1 MTRPPLKETLISVV
15 LPVFNEA
22 KVLEELHQRVH
33 QAVVACGTG
42 QEIIFVNDGST
53 DETARTLDRLAER
66 HSHVRVI
73 HLARNFGHQAAVQ
86 AGLCHAKGDAVV
98 LMDSDLQDTPE
109 AIGRL
114 VAEWITGYDVVYAVR
129 RDRPEAIWKR
139 GLFAAFHGL
148 LSRVAS
154 TTIPADAG
162 NFSIIDARVVR
173 EIVALGEHDRYLP
186 GLRSWVGFKQ
196 RGVEVNRE
204 RRYDD
209 KPRVSLRGL
218 WRLAK
223 TAIFS
228 FSSFPLTV
236 FYVFAYSS
244 LATFLLLGGYA
255 LYCKALTTLSV
266 PGWTSNVL
274 VASFFGAINSL
285 GICIL
290 GEYVIRIYDQV
301 RGRPLFV
308 VEQTRNLHPAADNFW
323 PTEDTG
329 TWPGADRRT
338 ASERRDAHER
348 RTAVARRADTDRR
361 APVGRRAGSDWS
373 SAGDDLGPED
383 YLAFA
388 AEFDA
393 TSDLAGD
400 DWRTNL
406 ETDADYEELMAEAE
420 SLMALILPATSGA
433 KLHTPPTEPASPDS
447 EARIDDLLGSDP
459 VDSDPVGSE
468 PRGVDLS
475 SADPI
480 HQDPLNIDALSMD
493 QMWLAPEQLS
503 GDARHVAADR
513 WPADD
518 EPVIDER
525 SADHK
530 QSSGRERSSSA
541 DRGNSPAGDSTAQKR
556 PSAGHGETPDGD
568 SPRGS
573 KKWDRRGKKKRGE

>member
-22 KVLEELHQRVH
+22 KVLEQLYDRVH
-33 QAVVACGTG
+33 LAVIACGTG
-42 QEIIFVNDGST
+42 QEILFVNDGST
-53 DETARTLDRLAER
+53 DETAQVLDSLAER

-86 AGLCHAKGDAVV
+86 AGLCHARGDAVV
-98 LMDSDLQDTPE
+98 LMDSDLQDSPE

-148 LSRVAS
+148 LSRVSS

-162 NFSIIDARVVR
+162 NFSIIDGRVVR

-209 KPRVSLRGL
+209 RPRVSLRGL

-236 FYVFAYSS
+236 FYVIAYS
-244 LATFLLLGGYA
+244 AMAAFLLLGGYA
-255 LYCKALTTLSV
+255 LYCKALTSLSV

-274 VASFFGAINSL
+274 VASFFGAVNSL

-308 VEQTRNLHPAADNFW
+308 VEQTRNLHPAADNHW
-323 PTEDTG
+323 PDDETG

-338 ASERRDAHER
+338 ASERRAAHER
-348 RTAVARRADTDRR
+348 RTSLARRADNDRR
-361 APVGRRAGSDWS
+361 VAASRRADSDWTGE
-373 SAGDDLGPED
+373 GDDLGSEN

-393 TSDLAGD
+393 ASDLVGN
-400 DWRTNL
+400 DWRTDL
-406 ETDADYEELMAEAE
+406 ETDADYEELIAEAE
-420 SLMALILPATSGA
+420 SLMALVLPATAGA
-433 KLHTPPTEPASPDS
+433 KLHTPQPAETASPAD
-447 EARIDDLLGSDP
+447 EDRIDDLLGGDP
-459 VDSDPVGSE
+459 LSGDPLRSE
-468 PRGVDLS
+468 PPIG
-475 SADPI
+475 DPLN
-480 HQDPLNIDALSMD
+480 QDPLNVDALSMD
-493 QMWLAPEQLS
+493 QMWFAGEQSPNDAKRPGADEQPIDKRS
-503 GDARHVAADR
+503 GDR
-513 WPADD
+513 
-518 EPVIDER
+518 
-525 SADHK
+525 K
-530 QSSGRERSSSA
+530 QSAGRERPSSA
-541 DRGNSPAGDSTAQKR
+541 DRGNSPSGDTAGSKR
-556 PSAGHGETPDGD
+556 PAAEHRETPEGD
-568 SPRGS
+568 RSPRADKSSRRGRGP
-573 KKWDRRGKKKRGE
+573 KGKDRRGE